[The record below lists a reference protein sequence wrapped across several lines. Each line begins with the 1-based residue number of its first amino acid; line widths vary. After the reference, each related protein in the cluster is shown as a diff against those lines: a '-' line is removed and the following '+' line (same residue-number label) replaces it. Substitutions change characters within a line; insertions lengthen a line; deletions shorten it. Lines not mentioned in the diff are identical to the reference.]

1 LELTEKLNSILQNL
15 PYLASEIFLILA
27 FIVIVIVELLI
38 YHKNSTEA
46 QQNESQVWIW
56 GFSLAIVLFVVYI
69 TVSQPNIIGYISS
82 KESYF
87 ISGVPSVFFKIII
100 LIAALILLFHIKI
113 LNYKLPNEF
122 YPLFIFQ
129 IFGLFLLTISTN
141 FLLIYIAIEIVSI
154 ASYAFTALNLSKKA
168 AEASIKYALFG
179 GISSAVMLYGMSLLY
194 GATGTLDLLNP
205 DFSRYL
211 NQIDQGALSMILLMT
226 LAGFLFKITAFPF
239 HLWAPDVYEAT
250 PTPVISF
257 MSVAPKAGGILVLS
271 RLMMVIP
278 ESQKN
283 LFIIVAIFSIAIGNF
298 TALRQTNA
306 KRMLAY
312 STIAQAGFLMGG
324 LATLSNLGLQ
334 SSYFYLFGYIFSNML
349 AFFLIDL
356 AEKQRGNENAFLISN
371 FKGLGI
377 KNPFWGILIIVTM
390 ISLIGLPPTVGFT
403 GKLFV
408 FSAVWENYQI
418 TNNKFLLFLFAFGLL
433 NTVIALYYYLK
444 IPFIAFFR
452 KEDNEGASIKVS
464 NIQYLFSIIIALPI
478 LFYFFKSD
486 LLMNWIQLIL
496 K

>member
-1 LELTEKLNSILQNL
+1 
-15 PYLASEIFLILA
+15 
-27 FIVIVIVELLI
+27 
-38 YHKNSTEA
+38 
-46 QQNESQVWIW
+46 
-56 GFSLAIVLFVVYI
+56 
-69 TVSQPNIIGYISS
+69 
-82 KESYF
+82 
-87 ISGVPSVFFKIII
+87 
-100 LIAALILLFHIKI
+100 
-113 LNYKLPNEF
+113 
-122 YPLFIFQ
+122 
-129 IFGLFLLTISTN
+129 LFLLTISTN